1 MVSRPLKKQTKF
13 VLGWND
19 QMAKKKRQKSLL
31 CKNYKL
37 NFKCCT
43 FCLAK
48 AQKICII
55 WPDISTEVF
64 LTSHYSSFFL
74 VKFLTENFAPG
85 TTPTLFLPNFQ

>member
-13 VLGWND
+13 VLRWND
-19 QMAKKKRQKSLL
+19 QMAKKKRKKLLL

-37 NFKCCT
+37 NFKCYT

-48 AQKICII
+48 AQKIYII

-64 LTSHYSSFFL
+64 LTSHYSSFF
-74 VKFLTENFAPG
+74 
-85 TTPTLFLPNFQ
+85 